1 MRYYTDDGTPYYEN
15 LETQETSWD
24 APPSFIEATDDGI
37 YEEEVE
43 VGDLI
48 SLLFSSLLFSSL
60 LFSSLLFSSLLFS
73 FWQLFKNASLPYTIQ
88 SRACLAYTYLISALT
103 VVSTL

>member
-24 APPSFIEATDDGI
+24 APPSFIEATDDGM

-48 SLLFSSLLFSSL
+48 SLLFSSL

>member
-1 MRYYTDDGTPYYEN
+1 MGEWVRYYTDDGTPYYEN

-24 APPSFIEATDDGI
+24 APPSFIEATDDGM

-48 SLLFSSLLFSSL
+48 SLLFSSLLFSY
-60 LFSSLLFSSLLFS
+60 LLFS
-73 FWQLFKNASLPYTIQ
+73 FPFGSSSKTHPYHIQYNRARALLTHTLFLH
-88 SRACLAYTYLISALT
+88 
-103 VVSTL
+103 

>member
-60 LFSSLLFSSLLFS
+60 LFSSLLFS

>member
-24 APPSFIEATDDGI
+24 APPSFIEATDDGM

-60 LFSSLLFSSLLFS
+60 LFSSLFLLAAL
-73 FWQLFKNASLPYTIQ
+73 QKRILTIYNTIARVPCLHIPYFCIN
-88 SRACLAYTYLISALT
+88 RRFYT
-103 VVSTL
+103 VV